1 VNIRHLFAALFA
13 FTLLF
18 SLSGCGEKEQSKTFS
33 WSAPGTELTLTY
45 YYKDDKVL
53 RQTAKNKI
61 DYSAIGAS
69 NKEEAMKVLGPISQ
83 KYQSVKGIKESV
95 DYQQT
100 YAQETLDVDYSAV
113 NFADLNALQGAA
125 FTGTVQDGIS
135 MQKSEALL
143 KAKGFKEVQ

>member
-1 VNIRHLFAALFA
+1 MNIRHLFAALFA
-13 FTLLF
+13 TVLLF
-18 SLSGCGEKEQSKTFS
+18 SLSGCNEKEQSKTFS

-61 DYSAIGAS
+61 AYSAIGAS
-69 NKEEAMKVLGPISQ
+69 SKEDAMKLLEPVSK

-113 NFADLNALQGAA
+113 NFAELNALQGTA
-125 FTGTVQDGIS
+125 FSGTPQDGIS